1 MSRLKDLY
9 KNEIMDAMP
18 ADEETAGGEAA
29 AQAPAESPAPAQ
41 ALEVPRNLD
50 LSLNTELQKVLF
62 QKMTIGGITGT
73 VCAVK
78 EGTVVIETGADRVR
92 LEMTKESIATR
103 FTKDAKSG
111 ESK

>member
-1 MSRLKDLY
+1 MVDIVYASSGTAASGGMGSTL
-9 KNEIMDAMP
+9 IMIVLMIAIFYFLLIRP
-18 ADEETAGGEAA
+18 ENKRKKEAD
-29 AQAPAESPAPAQ
+29 
-41 ALEVPRNLD
+41 NLRS
-50 LSLNTELQKVLF
+50 SLTVGDNVL
-62 QKMTIGGITGT
+62 TIGGITGT

>member
-1 MSRLKDLY
+1 
-9 KNEIMDAMP
+9 MP
-18 ADEETAGGEAA
+18 TRAHRRGFA
-29 AQAPAESPAPAQ
+29 
-41 ALEVPRNLD
+41 
-50 LSLNTELQKVLF
+50 
-62 QKMTIGGITGT
+62 